1 MLKCFFC
8 SRPLKSPTIFLNG
21 QPIGPRC
28 AVLHSV
34 FTGPARKHAK
44 RQPARQAPKIER
56 DGRTIDMFDLFGDG
70 ND

>member
-1 MLKCFFC
+1 MHNCFFC
-8 SRPLKSPTIFLNG
+8 RRPLKSPTIFLNG

-44 RQPARQAPKIER
+44 RQPARQSPKVDR
-56 DGRTIDMFDLFGDG
+56 DPQTIDMFEGETDG
-70 ND
+70 NH